1 MKASE
6 LLQIASART
15 GLSDFGPDDFR
26 DGFCV
31 LVEAID
37 RESAIREDC
46 RAQLRE
52 KFVDLLTQRLWFAAD
67 LAAHPEI
74 AREQIRSP
82 LIILSLPRTGSTK
95 LHRMLG
101 STGDF
106 QTLKFWQTM
115 KFARVP
121 GVSDGGVSQRIQNV
135 RDYEAWMYEQSPD
148 MLVGHPLHAEEPEE
162 ECYLM
167 EATYRHPAIFGMYD
181 APSFAAWIAQADMM
195 PAYDYLVSVVKYLQW
210 QNGSPPKPW
219 LFKDPNHLGQE
230 DFLTERYENPR
241 FIVTHR
247 DPVKCVPSVT
257 STVMASR
264 GIFSDLD
271 NRHLFASKML
281 GHLSGAMD
289 RHMDWRA
296 RNPHIQVLDLAFR
309 DVVKDGLSV
318 ARTVYDFAG
327 IDLSPGALSAIRGWE
342 ADNPKGKHGEARY
355 SAEDVGSTD
364 AEIANIFSRYTTA
377 FKDYI

>member
-1 MKASE
+1 MDASE
-6 LLQIASART
+6 LLRVASART
-15 GLSDFGPDDFR
+15 GLTDFGPDDFR
-26 DGFCV
+26 EGFCL
-31 LVEAID
+31 LVDAID
-37 RESAIREDC
+37 REAAIRDGC
-46 RAQLRE
+46 RSKLQE
-52 KFVDLLTQRLWFAAD
+52 KFVDLLVQRLWFAAD

-74 AREQIRSP
+74 AREQIVSP

-101 STGDF
+101 ATGDF

-121 GVSDGGVSQRIQNV
+121 GASDGGVGQRIQDV
-135 RDYEAWMYEQSPD
+135 RDYEAWMYRQSPD
-148 MLVGHPLHAEEPEE
+148 MLVGHPLHAQEPEE

-181 APSFAAWIAQADMM
+181 APSFAAWIAQADLQ
-195 PAYDYLVSVVKYLQW
+195 PAYDYLVSIIKYLQW

-230 DFLTERYENPR
+230 DFLTAAYENPR

-271 NRHLFASKML
+271 NRHMFASKML
-281 GHLSGAMD
+281 GHLSSAMD
-289 RHMDWRA
+289 RHMAWRA

-309 DVVKDGLSV
+309 DVVRDGQAV
-318 ARTVYDFAG
+318 ARTVYEFAG
-327 IDLSPGALSAIRGWE
+327 IDLSPNALSAIRGWE

-364 AEIANIFSRYTTA
+364 AEIAQTFSGYTTA